1 VSFKAI
7 RSRVMAATLP
17 DSELVILPG
26 LRHAILLEAADRVA
40 PPVLDFLRRTS

>member
-17 DSELVILPG
+17 DSEQVILPG